1 MRPTTLAGRYCGPP
15 PAAGPRL
22 ASPVKVVAASRPVR
36 KRPDGPRKDWYL
48 RGATAHPALVAAAA
62 EAGVTI
68 LAGTDSSPHGRV
80 ADEIRALAA
89 AGLRAHDALAA
100 GSWSARAY
108 LGLGGLIPGVP
119 ADAVVYDADP
129 RLDLDRLNAPAL
141 SSSAAVSCPAVGRAD
156 RPSVPVRQLWPG
168 MYQGHWPWLRVGRDA
183 QGPSR
188 KFLPAG

>member
-15 PAAGPRL
+15 GQPCPPPSSRYTTTGGHPGADQVSRVTRGSPGASGSRSRTGSPLIPLPVAQSL
-22 ASPVKVVAASRPVR
+22 A
-36 KRPDGPRKDWYL
+36 
-48 RGATAHPALVAAAA
+48 
-62 EAGVTI
+62 
-68 LAGTDSSPHGRV
+68 
-80 ADEIRALAA
+80 AA

-108 LGLGGLIPGVP
+108 LGLGGLIPGAP

-129 RLDLDRLNAPAL
+129 RLDLDRLNAPAP

-168 MYQGHWPWLRVGRDA
+168 MYQGQWPWLRGGRDA